1 MLINTAIYVRVSTEE
16 QATEGFS
23 IHAQKDKLTKYAE
36 VSDYNIVDYYIDF
49 DTRKQI
55 GILLF
60 LIFICNREYGEIYD

>member
-1 MLINTAIYVRVSTEE
+1 MELVL
-16 QATEGFS
+16 G
-23 IHAQKDKLTKYAE
+23 
-36 VSDYNIVDYYIDF
+36 IVDYYIDF